1 VSLGGTGH
9 IRRFALPVAC
19 LLLLAPA
26 VSGCASFQAELRTG
40 AALQDAGYRG
50 VNMNVAT
57 GTSEPAGGLISVA
70 YSGGPTGNE
79 QRDARQAEKI
89 LWDTFPSRFGAV
101 AIIKDSGG
109 CAGPVCAT
117 QSSEIA
123 GATYT
128 QLATSF
134 GPRPHGLDSASPVGY
149 ITIPA
154 WAKVLALGLAVVVIA
169 AAAIAL
175 TLILR
180 RSSRRPGPPPWQPGP
195 PDWPGV
201 KYRAP

>member
-1 VSLGGTGH
+1 MS
-9 IRRFALPVAC
+9 AAC
-19 LLLLAPA
+19 LLLLALA
-26 VSGCASFQAELRTG
+26 VSGCATLQAALRTS
-40 AALQDAGYRG
+40 AALQGAGYQG
-50 VNMNVAT
+50 VNVNAAT

-70 YSGGPTGNE
+70 YSGEPTGNE
-79 QRDARQAEKI
+79 QRDAQQAEKI
-89 LWDTFPSRFGAV
+89 VWDTFPGRFGAV
-101 AIIKDSGG
+101 AVIKDSGG

-123 GATYT
+123 GASYA
-128 QLATSF
+128 QLAARL
-134 GPRPHGLDSASPVGY
+134 GPRPHGLNSASPTEG
-149 ITIPA
+149 ITVPG

-180 RSSRRPGPPPWQPGP
+180 RKPRRPDPPPWPPGPPG
-195 PDWPGV
+195 WPGL